1 MVIKNNKM
9 KLLFIVI
16 VTVTVVYIGF
26 EYVLPL
32 FAPFIVAYLIASA
45 LLPLVRL
52 LNSKIRLPKLFG
64 GIITLGVIGSG
75 IGYGSFYLMDILI
88 KQIVNLLKN
97 MPIYLAMLSGYL
109 DKFCESCDKILG
121 VKLGSMQSFIYSN
134 FDGILVVIKD
144 KIIPVITTRSLN
156 LLIAIIG
163 FVGILLIMLV
173 SILLLIKDEEQYKS
187 SMKESVFYQDIHIV
201 TSKLSEMGI
210 AYLRTQGI
218 MMLLI
223 SAVCTVGMLL
233 IRNKYALIIGMAI
246 GIFDAFPI
254 LGSGLILVPWG
265 IAALFNQDFYTAAI
279 LLTVYAGCQM
289 IRQFLEPRLLGNRIG
304 IKPVYTL
311 MAMYVGVRV
320 FGFAGFILGPVGL
333 VIITTVVKEAQ
344 KRLNI
349 SIRDNSEISKEG

>member
-1 MVIKNNKM
+1 MIIKNNKVE
-9 KLLFIVI
+9 LLLIVI
-16 VTVTVVYIGF
+16 ATVMFVYLGF
-26 EYVLPL
+26 EYILPL
-32 FAPFIVAYLIASA
+32 FAPFIAAYLIASA

-64 GIITLGVIGSG
+64 GIISLGVLGTG
-75 IGYGSFYLMDILI
+75 IGYGLFYLTDILI
-88 KQIVNLLKN
+88 KQVVALLRN

-109 DKFCESCDKILG
+109 DKFCENCDKIMG

-134 FDGILVVIKD
+134 FDGIIVVIKN
-144 KIIPVITTRSLN
+144 KIIPIITTRSIN
-156 LLIAIIG
+156 LLIGMIG
-163 FVGILLIMLV
+163 FAGILLIILV

-187 SMKESVFYQDIHIV
+187 SMRESVFYQDIHIV
-201 TSKLSEMGI
+201 TSKLLEMGI

-218 MMLLI
+218 MLLLI

-233 IRNKYALIIGMAI
+233 LRNKYALLVGIAI

-265 IAALFNQDFYTAAI
+265 IIALFSRDFYTAAV
-279 LLTVYAGCQM
+279 LLTVYVGCQI

-311 MAMYVGVRV
+311 MAIYVGIRI
-320 FGFAGFILGPVGL
+320 FGFAGFILGPIGL

-349 SIRDNSEISKEG
+349 LVKDNTEISKD